1 MRRTFNQAIILI
13 AVFLSILAASLTA
26 PAALASPVKPGPE
39 PGPFALSA
47 AKPAESHPFS
57 IHDMLAMDRISD
69 SQVSPDGKWI
79 VFNMRE
85 TDLAANR
92 GRTDVWI
99 VGTDGKNLRRLT
111 SHPAADFNAR
121 WAAGGKCI
129 FFLSTRSGSAQ
140 VWRMKID

>member
-57 IHDMLAMDRISD
+57 VHDMLAMDRISD
-69 SQVSPDGKWI
+69 TQVSPDGKWLL
-79 VFNMRE
+79 FNLRT
-85 TDLAANR
+85 TDLEANR
-92 GRTDVWI
+92 GRTDVWM
-99 VGTDGKNLRRLT
+99 VGADGRDLRRVT

-121 WAAGGKCI
+121 FAADGKSI
-129 FFLSTRSGSAQ
+129 F
-140 VWRMKID
+140 